1 MRAVKVRQRDGYG
14 AAGGRG
20 EKIGHTPENTNTR
33 KIYGERE
40 RERERESVCG
50 RESNGKRMKEREKER
65 DCYLEAVIFSN
76 RGFSSFSL
84 NP

>member
-14 AAGGRG
+14 AAGGRE

-33 KIYGERE
+33 KRYGERGAERE
-40 RERERESVCG
+40 REEG
-50 RESNGKRMKEREKER
+50 RESNSKRMKEREKER

-76 RGFSSFSL
+76 RGFSSFSV